1 MKLLKRLF
9 GAKAQYL
16 LLLTQ
21 EQQVKENSKR
31 LGIQSLILSIVGTV
45 LTVAFVVLGALCHA
59 NFLEARLGEVADF
72 PIFSLIGIIAF
83 YGLAAIFLTSMVFSG
98 VLLFISANSINRRL
112 ALQLS
117 L

>member
-45 LTVAFVVLGALCHA
+45 LTV
-59 NFLEARLGEVADF
+59 
-72 PIFSLIGIIAF
+72 
-83 YGLAAIFLTSMVFSG
+83 
-98 VLLFISANSINRRL
+98 LL
-112 ALQLS
+112 
-117 L
+117 

>member
-59 NFLEARLGEVADF
+59 IFFRSKARRSGRLSYFVSDRNNCFLWSRCN
-72 PIFSLIGIIAF
+72 IFDKHGF
-83 YGLAAIFLTSMVFSG
+83 
-98 VLLFISANSINRRL
+98 
-112 ALQLS
+112 
-117 L
+117 